1 MCVSFL
7 RWTTG
12 RLVFRHSLMHIKD
25 PNDALQ
31 EEWAS
36 YHRHH
41 YQVTNSCPNFC
52 WEGNGKPPSITLAQE
67 AASATQ
73 TLINEDGKSNIKPDS
88 AHEQNFHVLWRH
100 SLFLLIQVS
109 FRSRGPIF
117 VPSVVYSLILLC
129 TQELYAYPV
138 LSYPQWCIWVC
149 LKCKSLF
156 VIFCFVGASRFTWH
170 WFTNILRKHKSG
182 HVINLASDKRTIH
195 SAPPHSEIISTPVHL
210 ILIHPVHLI
219 GKSQ

>member
-41 YQVTNSCPNFC
+41 YQVT

-67 AASATQ
+67 AALATQ
-73 TLINEDGKSNIKPDS
+73 TLMNEDGKSNIKPDS
-88 AHEQNFHVLWRH
+88 ADEQKFQVLWRH
-100 SLFLLIQVS
+100 SLFLLIQVR

-117 VPSVVYSLILLC
+117 LSSDVYSLMLLC
-129 TQELYAYPV
+129 TQALYTHHV
-138 LSYPQWCIWVC
+138 LSCPQWCNWVC
-149 LKCKSLF
+149 LKCKSFF
-156 VIFCFVGASRFTWH
+156 VIFCFVGASMFTWH

-182 HVINLASDKRTIH
+182 HIINLASDKRRIH
-195 SAPPHSEIISTPVHL
+195 SAPHHSEIISTPVHL
-210 ILIHPVHLI
+210 ILIRPVHLI
-219 GKSQ
+219 GKSR